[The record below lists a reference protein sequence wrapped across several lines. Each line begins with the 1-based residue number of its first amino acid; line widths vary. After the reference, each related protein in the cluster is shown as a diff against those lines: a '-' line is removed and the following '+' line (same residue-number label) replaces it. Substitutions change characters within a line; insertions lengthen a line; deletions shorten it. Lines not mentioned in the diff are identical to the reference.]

1 MTPTTSRAEQ
11 ARRAQQI
18 AAILAA
24 LPITR
29 EEISNINGHRVWR
42 VTAGTWNV
50 DGQTLF
56 LYEATRKV
64 ANQ

>member
-1 MTPTTSRAEQ
+1 MTTKAERAKH
-11 ARRAQQI
+11 AQQI

-29 EEISNINGHRVWR
+29 GKVSNINGHRVWR
-42 VTAGTWNV
+42 VTSGTWSV

-56 LYEATRKV
+56 LSEAIRKV